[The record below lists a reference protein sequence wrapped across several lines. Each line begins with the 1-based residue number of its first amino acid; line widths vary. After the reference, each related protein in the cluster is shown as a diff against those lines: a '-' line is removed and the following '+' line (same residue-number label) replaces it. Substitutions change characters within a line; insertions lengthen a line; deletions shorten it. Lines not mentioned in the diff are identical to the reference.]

1 MKLFRGLA
9 TEADPHWADNLLD
22 SGVIPSFRGA
32 YLGISAL
39 RNSDV
44 LTAVS
49 IVAGDVSRF
58 PLVITDRTTD
68 EVMDLSDIDY
78 LMNTKV
84 NKRLSAY
91 QWKFSMMVNAILTGN
106 AYSRIV
112 RDPETNTP
120 ALLEFYAPSQT
131 QVDTSD
137 PENLVYRFTPYN
149 ASVQKVCSF
158 EDVIHWKFFSY
169 DTIMGRSPLLSL
181 GDEIGLQES
190 GVSTLQKFFKSG
202 LKGSILK
209 AKESRLSAEARR
221 KIREDFDKAQAGA
234 DAGSPIVVD
243 STMDYQP
250 LEVDTNVLNLI
261 NSNNYSTAKIA
272 KALRVPAYRLAQ
284 NSPNQSVKQLADDY
298 IRNDLPFYFE
308 PITSEFELKL
318 LDDNQRHQYRI
329 GFDTKAVNGLPI
341 SDVKLAI
348 DGGIWTGNEGRAQL
362 GSKPLK
368 DPNMD
373 RIQSTLNTVFIDQ
386 KEAYQAEHA
395 SQLKGGDANDKGT
408 ANDSD
413 THANS

>member
-9 TEADPHWADNLLD
+9 TEVDPHWADHLLD
-22 SGVIPSFRGA
+22 SGVIPSFRGG

-49 IVAGDVSRF
+49 IVSGDVSRF
-58 PLVITDRTTD
+58 PLVITDSSTD
-68 EVMDLSDIDY
+68 EVVDLANIEY

-112 RDPETNTP
+112 RDPITNEP
-120 ALLEFYAPSQT
+120 AMFEFYAPSQT

-137 PENLVYRFTPYN
+137 PDNIIYRFTPYN
-149 ASVQKVCSF
+149 SSMQKICGF

-202 LKGSILK
+202 LKGSIIK
-209 AKESRLSAEARR
+209 AKESRLSAEARQ
-221 KIREDFDKAQAGA
+221 KIREDFERAQAGA
-234 DAGSPIVVD
+234 DAASPIIVD
-243 STMDYQP
+243 ATMDYQP

-261 NSNNYSTAKIA
+261 NSNNYSTAQIA

-318 LDDNQRHQYRI
+318 LNDAQRHQYCI
-329 GFDTKAVNGLPI
+329 GFDTKSVNGLPI
-341 SDVKLAI
+341 ADVNTAVN
-348 DGGIWTGNEGRAQL
+348 GGLWTGNEGRAEL
-362 GSKPLK
+362 GKKPLK

-373 RIQSTLNTVFIDQ
+373 RIQSTLNTVFLDQ
-386 KEAYQAEHA
+386 KASYQAEHA
-395 SQLKGGDANDKGT
+395 GQLKGSSTQKG
-408 ANDSD
+408 
-413 THANS
+413 

>member
-9 TEADPHWADNLLD
+9 TEVDPHWADHLLD
-22 SGVIPSFRGA
+22 SGVIPSFRGG

-49 IVAGDVSRF
+49 IVSGDVSRF
-58 PLVITDRTTD
+58 PLVITDSSTD
-68 EVMDLSDIDY
+68 EVVDLANIEY

-112 RDPETNTP
+112 RDPITNEP
-120 ALLEFYAPSQT
+120 AMFEFYAPSQT

-137 PENLVYRFTPYN
+137 PDNIIYRFTPYN
-149 ASVQKVCSF
+149 SSMQKICGF

-169 DTIMGRSPLLSL
+169 DTIMGRSPL
-181 GDEIGLQES
+181 
-190 GVSTLQKFFKSG
+190 FFKSG
-202 LKGSILK
+202 LKGSIIK
-209 AKESRLSAEARR
+209 AKESRLSAEARQ
-221 KIREDFDKAQAGA
+221 KIREDFERAQAGA
-234 DAGSPIVVD
+234 DAGSPIIVD
-243 STMDYQP
+243 ATMDYQP

-261 NSNNYSTAKIA
+261 NSNNYSTAQIA

-318 LDDNQRHQYRI
+318 LDDAQRHQYCI
-329 GFDTKAVNGLPI
+329 GFDTKSVNGLPI
-341 SDVKLAI
+341 ADVNTAVN
-348 DGGIWTGNEGRAQL
+348 GGLWTGNEGRAEL
-362 GSKPLK
+362 GKKPLK

-373 RIQSTLNTVFIDQ
+373 RIQSTLNTVFLDQ

-395 SQLKGGDANDKGT
+395 AELKGGDTNAKGNQNGSGT
-408 ANDSD
+408 N
-413 THANS
+413 ANS

>member
-58 PLVITDRTTD
+58 PLVITDSSTD
-68 EVMDLSDIDY
+68 EVIDLSDIDY

-112 RDPETNTP
+112 RDPITNEP
-120 ALLEFYAPSQT
+120 AMFEFYAPSQT

-202 LKGSILK
+202 LKGSIIK
-209 AKESRLSAEARR
+209 AKESRLSAEARQ
-221 KIREDFDKAQAGA
+221 KIREDFERAQAGA
-234 DAGSPIVVD
+234 DAGAPFIVD
-243 STMDYQP
+243 ATMDYQP

-261 NSNNYSTAKIA
+261 NSNNYSTAQIA

-329 GFDTKAVNGLPI
+329 GFDTKSVNGLPI
-341 SDVKLAI
+341 TDVNTAVN
-348 DGGIWTGNEGRAQL
+348 GGLWTGNEGRAEL
-362 GSKPLK
+362 GKKPLK

-373 RIQSTLNTVFIDQ
+373 RIQSTLNTVFLDQ

-395 SQLKGGDANDKGT
+395 AELKGGDTNAKGNQNGSST
-408 ANDSD
+408 N
-413 THANS
+413 ANS

>member
-1 MKLFRGLA
+1 MF
-9 TEADPHWADNLLD
+9 
-22 SGVIPSFRGA
+22 
-32 YLGISAL
+32 
-39 RNSDV
+39 
-44 LTAVS
+44 
-49 IVAGDVSRF
+49 
-58 PLVITDRTTD
+58 
-68 EVMDLSDIDY
+68 
-78 LMNTKV
+78 
-84 NKRLSAY
+84 
-91 QWKFSMMVNAILTGN
+91 
-106 AYSRIV
+106 
-112 RDPETNTP
+112 
-120 ALLEFYAPSQT
+120 EFYAPSQT

-202 LKGSILK
+202 LKGSIIK
-209 AKESRLSAEARR
+209 AKESRLSAEARQ
-221 KIREDFDKAQAGA
+221 KIREDFERAQAGA
-234 DAGSPIVVD
+234 DAGSPIIVD
-243 STMDYQP
+243 ATMDYQP

-261 NSNNYSTAKIA
+261 NSNNYSTAQIA

-329 GFDTKAVNGLPI
+329 GFDTKSVNGLPI
-341 SDVKLAI
+341 ADVNTAVN
-348 DGGIWTGNEGRAQL
+348 GGLWTGNEGRAEL
-362 GSKPLK
+362 GKKPLK

-373 RIQSTLNTVFIDQ
+373 RIQSTLNTVFLDQ

-395 SQLKGGDANDKGT
+395 SQLKGGDANDKGA